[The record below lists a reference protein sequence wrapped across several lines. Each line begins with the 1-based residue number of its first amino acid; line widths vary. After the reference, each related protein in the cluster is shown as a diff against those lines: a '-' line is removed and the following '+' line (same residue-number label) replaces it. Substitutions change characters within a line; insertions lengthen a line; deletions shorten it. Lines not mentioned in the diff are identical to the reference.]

1 MVATEVYTAGLL
13 PEGQMV
19 GDEKEERRYSIENLS
34 ETLNFTLLLLVYL
47 CIPLKPGK
55 FYLMIVKD
63 LSRTNILSI

>member
-1 MVATEVYTAGLL
+1 
-13 PEGQMV
+13 MV